1 MLEEYKK
8 NKDAKR
14 RLVTN
19 TLHHSLRQGA
29 EVNSSSD
36 RLFHSDPGGGRET
49 TPQYMPTRPAKKSS
63 LETNTAKTYAE
74 VTTTNVEK
82 EGVDKKSRPEP
93 VNPER
98 DNMQKKV
105 VAELATSLVNRKP
118 QQQQK
123 RVGAPTVGTANAGG
137 GGVGGGKERVMR
149 SGSVG
154 NNLAGPTSA
163 MGGTQTSQGV
173 GSKFQHIPTVDSE
186 WTEFTG
192 VTPKGSQIV
201 GSTSVANGGGPV
213 AGSTTGGGY
222 SSVSGTS
229 ANSTTRVDITEFDP
243 STHRVSLILC
253 GYVCSIFYVVC

>member
-1 MLEEYKK
+1 MEERRHQALEEYKK
-8 NKDAKR
+8 NKDTKR
-14 RLVTN
+14 RLGN
-19 TLHHSLRQGA
+19 NALHLSLRQGE
-29 EVNSSSD
+29 EVNSSPD
-36 RLFHSDPGGGRET
+36 RLFSSAPGGDRET
-49 TPQYMPTRPAKKSS
+49 PPQYTPTRPAKKSS
-63 LETNTAKTYAE
+63 LEMKNTSKTYAE
-74 VTTTNVEK
+74 VTTTCVEK

-118 QQQQK
+118 QQQQQQQK
-123 RVGAPTVGTANAGG
+123 RITAPVVGTANAGG
-137 GGVGGGKERVMR
+137 GGKEKMLR

-154 NNLAGPTSA
+154 NNLAGAISV

-173 GSKFQHIPTVDSE
+173 SSKLQRINTGDSSE

-201 GSTSVANGGGPV
+201 GSTTVANGGGPA
-213 AGSTTGGGY
+213 AGNTSGGGGGGY
-222 SSVSGTS
+222 SSVSVTS

-243 STHRVSLILC
+243 IHKS
-253 GYVCSIFYVVC
+253 